1 MVFKANDPDICKNG
15 RVADVDAKEE
25 PERLQEIKASELRAA
40 MRRLRAAV
48 PSALR
53 TMVEAM
59 DNPEIPEKDRI
70 KYCKDVYDLYLKT
83 VGMDMALKKAKAA
96 IKQGKA
102 DQEETEEKVKPP
114 AVVFTL
120 QGVSIPVLVFV
131 PVAPGIAFVQASAW
145 E

>member
-1 MVFKANDPDICKNG
+1 MVFKANDPNICKQG
-15 RVADVDAKEE
+15 RIADADAKEE

-48 PSALR
+48 PSALSK
-53 TMVEAM
+53 MVDAM
-59 DNPEIPEKDRI
+59 NNPEIPEKDQI

-102 DQEETEEKVKPP
+102 DQEETEEKIKPP

-120 QGVSIPVLVFV
+120 HKTGT
-131 PVAPGIAFVQASAW
+131 
-145 E
+145 EK